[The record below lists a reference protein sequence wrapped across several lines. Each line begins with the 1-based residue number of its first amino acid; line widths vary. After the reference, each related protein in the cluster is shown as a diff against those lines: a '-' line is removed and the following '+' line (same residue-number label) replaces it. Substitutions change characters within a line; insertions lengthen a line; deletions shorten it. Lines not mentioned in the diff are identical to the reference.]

1 MPKEYVHSEG
11 SKAVVDGNRTVKM
24 TSAALVILR
33 EASCGLA
40 FQTRGGGMENSGRD
54 GNAR

>member
-1 MPKEYVHSEG
+1 MREYVHSEG
-11 SKAVVDGNRTVKM
+11 SKAIVDSNRAVKNGIAVPGM
-24 TSAALVILR
+24 LR

-40 FQTRGGGMENSGRD
+40 FQTRGGGMENSGCN